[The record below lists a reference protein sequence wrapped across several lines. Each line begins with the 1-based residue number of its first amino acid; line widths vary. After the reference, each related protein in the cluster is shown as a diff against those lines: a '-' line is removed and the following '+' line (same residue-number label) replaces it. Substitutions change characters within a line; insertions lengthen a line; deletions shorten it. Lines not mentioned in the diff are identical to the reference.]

1 MRIVNYKNYESV
13 LDELREYIN
22 EVDSEFVKKCVK
34 AVGKIAIR
42 YEKSV
47 DKCMGIL
54 ATKVKET
61 RSMAQHAEHVVN
73 EILNVDFI
81 LFSLFKQFSEN
92 TLPSITLMECFWT
105 WWGFSIMPLS
115 QNPRKL
121 LFGFSESMPNK
132 SITSQWKPLR
142 NGLKISPLRIV
153 LFNFKF

>member
-1 MRIVNYKNYESV
+1 
-13 LDELREYIN
+13 
-22 EVDSEFVKKCVK
+22 
-34 AVGKIAIR
+34 
-42 YEKSV
+42 
-47 DKCMGIL
+47 
-54 ATKVKET
+54 
-61 RSMAQHAEHVVN
+61 MAQHAEHVVN